1 MLNEKVLEKNESRM
15 KRNLK
20 SSNGFTLI
28 ELMTSIAVAG
38 SLMGLVLGIQRYAS
52 NKSARSRC
60 STEVF
65 AMAAA
70 AEAYKTDNAVY
81 PRSDETDM
89 LSSGSD
95 GGPST
100 YIAANLAFYKMIS
113 GDANANGK
121 SDVGEGVENAPPVYM
136 EFKAIQLRMDGSS
149 VGYVRDPWDSGSTKS
164 PYGYSTKRLSLIE
177 RGNDDASAGRNI
189 SFDLWSVANSSSNT
203 KSWIGNW

>member
-1 MLNEKVLEKNESRM
+1 M

-20 SSNGFTLI
+20 LRYGFTLI
-28 ELMTSIAVAG
+28 ELMTAIAVAG

-60 STEVF
+60 ATEVI

-81 PRSDETDM
+81 PRSDESDM
-89 LSSGSD
+89 LSSSGD
-95 GGPST
+95 GGPTT
-100 YIAANLAFYKMIS
+100 YIPANLAFYKMIS

-121 SDVGEGVENAPPVYM
+121 SDANDGVDNPPQVYM
-136 EFKAIQLRMDGSS
+136 EFKAVQLRMEGSS
-149 VGYVRDPWDSGSTKS
+149 IAYIRDPWDSGSTKS
-164 PYGYSTKRLSLIE
+164 PYGYSTKRLAFIE

-189 SFDLWSVANSSSNT
+189 NFDLWSVANSSGNA

>member
-1 MLNEKVLEKNESRM
+1 M
-15 KRNLK
+15 KRYLK
-20 SSNGFTLI
+20 SNNGFTLI

-52 NKSARSRC
+52 NKAARSRC

-89 LSSGSD
+89 LSSGGD
-95 GGPST
+95 RGPTS
-100 YIAANLAFYKMIS
+100 YIDANLAFYKMIS

-121 SDVGEGVENAPPVYM
+121 SDANEGVDNPPPVYM
-136 EFKAIQLRMDGSS
+136 EFKSVQLRVAGSRREQQDLQS
-149 VGYVRDPWDSGSTKS
+149 VLYIRDPWDSGSTKS
-164 PYGYSTKRLSLIE
+164 PYGYSTKRLTLIE
-177 RGNDDASAGRNI
+177 RGSDDAAAGRNI
-189 SFDLWSVANSSSNT
+189 NFDLWSVANSSSNP

>member
-1 MLNEKVLEKNESRM
+1 M
-15 KRNLK
+15 KRNFK

-52 NKSARSRC
+52 NKAARSRC

-81 PRSDETDM
+81 PRSDETDV
-89 LSSGSD
+89 LSSGGD
-95 GGPST
+95 GGPTT
-100 YIAANLAFYKMIS
+100 YIDANLAFYKMIS

-121 SDVGEGVENAPPVYM
+121 SDANEGVDNPPPVYI
-136 EFKAIQLRMDGSS
+136 EFKAVQLRMTGSS
-149 VGYVRDPWDSGSTKS
+149 VGYIRDPWDSGSTKS
-164 PYGYSTKRLSLIE
+164 PYGYSTKRLTLIE

-189 SFDLWSVANSSSNT
+189 NFDLWSVANSSSNM